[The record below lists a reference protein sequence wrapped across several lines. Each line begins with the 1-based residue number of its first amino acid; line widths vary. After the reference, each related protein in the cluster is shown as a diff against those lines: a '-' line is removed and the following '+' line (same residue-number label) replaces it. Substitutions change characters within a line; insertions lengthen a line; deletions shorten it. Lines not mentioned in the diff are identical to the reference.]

1 MLAWEFLMPVKM
13 IYGAGSTEKL
23 ESVIDSLGLKK
34 GILISDKFLVDNGLA
49 QKLVE
54 YSNGKLVA
62 VFSDIVPNPTV
73 DSVDACA
80 AIIREQKLEFAVALG
95 GGSSLD
101 CAKAA
106 CAIAKCN
113 DSIRDYHTGGKV
125 LNGATAIPLIAVPTT
140 AGTGSEV
147 TKVAVLSDPSKN
159 MKAPMGSPVLYA
171 KIALVD
177 SKLTWSV
184 PKSVT
189 ASTGLDV
196 LSHALGGFWNKHHQ
210 PICDAFALKSTKLVF
225 ANLEKVYN
233 EPNNLEARDNMML
246 ASLLA
251 GLAFGTPGTTAPHA
265 CSFPLT
271 NDYHV
276 PHGEACA
283 FTLDYFLRL
292 NADVEN
298 GRLHQFAKDC
308 GFKDAFA
315 MADELLRLKKVTG
328 MKTTLREVGCIT
340 DEQVETLANNSTHPN
355 LKNNPVDMDHAALV
369 KMYKAL
375 Y

>member
-1 MLAWEFLMPVKM
+1 MPVKI
-13 IYGAGSTEKL
+13 IYGAGSVEKL

-34 GILISDKFLVDNGLA
+34 GILVSDKFLVDSGMA
-49 QKLVE
+49 QKIVE
-54 YSNGKLVA
+54 YSNGKLVE

-73 DSVDACA
+73 DSVDECA
-80 AIIREQKLEFAVALG
+80 KIIREKNLEFAVALG

-106 CAIAKCN
+106 CAIAKSN

-125 LNGATAIPLIAVPTT
+125 LSKSTAIPLIAVPTT

-177 SKLTWSV
+177 SKLTLSV

-196 LSHALGGFWNKHHQ
+196 LSHALGAFWNKHHQ
-210 PICDAFALKSTKLVF
+210 PICDAFALASTRLVF
-225 ANLEKVYN
+225 QNVEKVYN

-271 NDYHV
+271 NDYHL

-292 NADVEN
+292 NADVEG
-298 GRLHQFAKDC
+298 GRLHKLAQDC

-315 MADELLRLKKVTG
+315 MADELLRLKKAMG
-328 MKTTLREVGCIT
+328 MKTTLREAGVKEEDI
-340 DEQVETLANNSTHPN
+340 ENLANHSTHPN
-355 LKNNPVDMDHAALV
+355 IKNNPVDMDHAALL